1 MKKFILGLLIAVSL
15 CFSGVSSAY
24 GQDETDVGTSFV
36 PDLVAT
42 DVAPV
47 VINYDLVNYKVDDT
61 VIGFAAVEAAMT
73 SYELL
78 LSTGYEEIPAYS
90 NIDSYSYNLNANSPD
105 VEKNVYFWWNTR
117 LCVFSPNVNIYN

>member
-1 MKKFILGLLIAVSL
+1 MKKIILGLLVAVSL
-15 CFSGVSSAY
+15 CFSGVPSAY

-36 PDLVAT
+36 SDLVAT
-42 DVAPV
+42 DVAPEV
-47 VINYDLVNYKVDDT
+47 KVDDT
-61 VIGFAAVEAAMT
+61 VIGFAAVEAAIT

-78 LSTGYEEIPAYS
+78 LSTGYEEIPAYG
-90 NIDSYSYNLNANSPD
+90 NINSYSYNLNANSPD

>member
-1 MKKFILGLLIAVSL
+1 MKKIILGLLMAVSL
-15 CFSGVSSAY
+15 CFSGVPSAY

-36 PDLVAT
+36 SDLVAT
-42 DVAPV
+42 DVAPE
-47 VINYDLVNYKVDDT
+47 VINYDLVNYKVDA

-90 NIDSYSYNLNANSPD
+90 NINSYNLNVNSPD

>member
-1 MKKFILGLLIAVSL
+1 MKKIILGLLIAVSL
-15 CFSGVSSAY
+15 CFSGVPSAY
-24 GQDETDVGTSFV
+24 GQDETDVGTSSFV
-36 PDLVAT
+36 PDLVVT
-42 DVAPV
+42 DVNYEVNDAV
-47 VINYDLVNYKVDDT
+47 V
-61 VIGFAAVEAAMT
+61 GFAVVEAAVA

-90 NIDSYSYNLNANSPD
+90 NDYSYSYILNADNPD